1 MNRKKLGSWGEEQ
14 ARKYLEN
21 QGFLILDNNYRCKLG
36 EIDLIAMD
44 GDSLVFIE
52 VKTRRSTAYG
62 FPMEAVG
69 KRKQSKYI
77 QMASIYIKEKAM
89 AQVPFRFDVI
99 EIMAKGQ
106 GQWDIN
112 HIPNAFQSI
121 GGRYY
126 F

>member
-99 EIMAKGQ
+99 EIMAKGRAN
-106 GQWDIN
+106 GI
-112 HIPNAFQSI
+112 SI
-121 GGRYY
+121 I
-126 F
+126 FPMLFNLLVAVLF